1 VDEPR
6 PDASPDQGVLGAL
19 RRLTGNAVA
28 LLHTRLELLIT
39 EIEEERSRLVRILV
53 LSVIAAFFL
62 SIGVLTLT
70 IFIILLAW
78 EKHGLLVAG
87 ALATLYLAIG
97 IALAFCVRNL
107 AKTRSMLFSSSL
119 AELKKDHDELIS

>member
-6 PDASPDQGVLGAL
+6 PDASPDQGVLAAL
-19 RRLTGNAVA
+19 RRLTGNAIA
-28 LLHTRLELLIT
+28 LLHARLELLIT
-39 EIEEERSRLVRILV
+39 EIEEERSRLVRILL

-78 EKHGLLVAG
+78 DTHGLLVAG
-87 ALATLYLAIG
+87 ALTVLYLGIG
-97 IALAFCVRNL
+97 VGLALSVRNL
-107 AKTRSMLFSSSL
+107 AKTRSKLFSSSL
-119 AELKKDHDELIS
+119 AELKKDHDALDS